1 MLAVTPFA
9 AHRGGR
15 NLYRDNLLPQGTLL
29 VGYARSDMTP
39 QQLAAQIKPFI
50 KVSPLEELIYTKFI
64 ESLRYVAGTYDK
76 AVSSNDIR
84 A

>member
-1 MLAVTPFA
+1 
-9 AHRGGR
+9 
-15 NLYRDNLLPQGTLL
+15 
-29 VGYARSDMTP
+29 MTP

-76 AVSSNDIR
+76 AVSSCCVPDPLLM
-84 A
+84 